1 MSTPK
6 KRNRPGK
13 IGDYEVGYGR
23 TPVATRF
30 KPGNNCNPRGRPKKR
45 KTVGQLI
52 DEALNTKV
60 RITVDG
66 KSKIMTKLDIV
77 IHNLVN
83 AASRSDSKAI
93 YTLLNLRAHYQ
104 DSTETTVNPSELSA
118 SDRKI
123 IEQFLANASLDDNA
137 PDQPPLHDQ
146 QNPADDEGGSRSLP
160 ETKRDDDHE

>member
-6 KRNRPGK
+6 NQRRKGK

-23 TPVATRF
+23 PPVATRF
-30 KPGNNCNPRGRPKKR
+30 KPGNNCNPRGRPKKK

-60 RITVDG
+60 KITVDG
-66 KSKIMTKLDIV
+66 KIKILTKEDIV

-83 AASRSDSKAI
+83 AASRGDSKAI

-104 DSTETTVNPSELSA
+104 LSTETTIDPSELSA
-118 SDRKI
+118 SDRQI
-123 IEQFLANASLDDNA
+123 IEAFLTNASTEETVTDQRPSHDN
-137 PDQPPLHDQ
+137 QST
-146 QNPADDEGGSRSLP
+146 ADDEGSSNSLP
-160 ETKRDDDHE
+160 EPERDNEA